1 MRGMKGFTLLELL
14 VVIAIIA
21 IVSGVGLASYNAYVS
36 YAQKKVVAHET
47 SLMKS
52 ATEMAKAIPCD
63 SDCIIIRP

>member
-1 MRGMKGFTLLELL
+1 MRDMKGFTLLELL

-21 IVSGVGLASYNAYVS
+21 IVSGVGLASYNGYIS
-36 YAQKKVVAHET
+36 YAQKKIVAHET

>member
-1 MRGMKGFTLLELL
+1 MKGFTLLELL

-21 IVSGVGLASYNAYVS
+21 IVSGVGLASYNGYIS
-36 YAQKKVVAHET
+36 YAQKKIVAHET